1 MKVLLDSYPM
11 PDPALLR
18 EASAVFGK
26 DNSDLLPLGK
36 AMAQAFYEENL
47 EVFYMENGQ
56 IVMAFETD
64 DISSQPEGTVF
75 GLPCK
80 AWEQHPKFYEKLAAR
95 DHNQEQREAAFD
107 AYPGDCYAIYQ
118 VKHEKGI
125 FDTLAFMN
133 YEHVMKNDLNPNRS
147 QYDLKY
153 TAASTDTVTP
163 ERLFEKF
170 NIDRPP
176 DFGGHSLSVSDIVA
190 IKQAGQV
197 SYYYCDTIGFKELP
211 DFRKPENYLKN
222 AEISTED
229 DYSMIDGIINNGQK
243 QPSLAEMEERMS
255 QGQNVPLKD
264 LYNAIK
270 ERNDAKKASVVDKL
284 KSQPPQEKKRKAPKK
299 SAEREM

>member
-1 MKVLLDSYPM
+1 MKHD
-11 PDPALLR
+11 
-18 EASAVFGK
+18 
-26 DNSDLLPLGK
+26 
-36 AMAQAFYEENL
+36 
-47 EVFYMENGQ
+47 
-56 IVMAFETD
+56 
-64 DISSQPEGTVF
+64 
-75 GLPCK
+75 
-80 AWEQHPKFYEKLAAR
+80 
-95 DHNQEQREAAFD
+95 
-107 AYPGDCYAIYQ
+107 
-118 VKHEKGI
+118 KGI

-133 YEHVMKNDLNPNRS
+133 YEHVMENNLNPNRS

-153 TAASTDTVTP
+153 TANSPDSITP
-163 ERLFEKF
+163 EKLFEKF
-170 NIDRPP
+170 NIDRPPDFGGHSLSVSNIDRPP

-197 SYYYCDTIGFKELP
+197 SYYYCDDIGFKELR
-211 DFRKPENYLKN
+211 DFRRPENYLKN

-229 DYSMIDGIINNGQK
+229 DYGMIDGIINNGQK
-243 QPSLAEMEERMS
+243 QPSLAELEERMS

>member
-1 MKVLLDSYPM
+1 
-11 PDPALLR
+11 
-18 EASAVFGK
+18 
-26 DNSDLLPLGK
+26 
-36 AMAQAFYEENL
+36 
-47 EVFYMENGQ
+47 MEN
-56 IVMAFETD
+56 
-64 DISSQPEGTVF
+64 
-75 GLPCK
+75 
-80 AWEQHPKFYEKLAAR
+80 
-95 DHNQEQREAAFD
+95 N
-107 AYPGDCYAIYQ
+107 
-118 VKHEKGI
+118 
-125 FDTLAFMN
+125 
-133 YEHVMKNDLNPNRS
+133 LNPNRS

-153 TAASTDTVTP
+153 TATSPDAITP
-163 ERLFEKF
+163 EKLFEKF

-197 SYYYCDTIGFKELP
+197 S
-211 DFRKPENYLKN
+211 ENYLKN

-229 DYSMIDGIINNGQK
+229 DYGMIDGIINNGQK
-243 QPSLAEMEERMS
+243 QPSLAELEERMS